1 MASKQISTSKYKAQ
15 WSPSAHKCF
24 LDLCV
29 EETSKGNRPGPTF
42 NKDGWRNIL
51 ESLNKRLGFN
61 IDRKQL
67 KNHWDSTRSKW
78 KAWSKLIC
86 TDSMKWDPTTR
97 QFGANEE
104 EWASY
109 IQANPDAALLRY
121 KAFEHTDQLEIIFS
135 GVAGQGEDEV
145 SERPTQ
151 RIKHDKNILITNLS
165 DVEPKD
171 VEPERIEPLCEAVES
186 RPQNEHP
193 DKGERQLDAV
203 ESRSAVT
210 VQSIQGER
218 SYSIGKCI
226 ECLDGMLEVEQGS
239 ELYLFALDIFLKKEY
254 REIFLQLK
262 KPSVRIA
269 WLKRLQSVGMQR

>member
-1 MASKQISTSKYKAQ
+1 MEPYKTKKRRE
-15 WSPSAHKCF
+15 PPVPNHFTK
-24 LDLCV
+24 
-29 EETSKGNRPGPTF
+29 ETSKGNRPGSTF
-42 NKDGWRNIL
+42 KKDGWRNIL

-86 TDSMKWDPTTR
+86 TDFMKWVPTTC

-109 IQANPDAALLRY
+109 IQ
-121 KAFEHTDQLEIIFS
+121 LEIIFS
-135 GVAGQGEDEV
+135 GVAGQGEAEV

-151 RIKHDKNILITNLS
+151 HRKHDKNILITNLS

-171 VEPERIEPLCEAVES
+171 VKPERIEPLCEAVES

-193 DKGERQLDAV
+193 DKGEHQLDAV

-218 SYSIGKCI
+218 SYSIGECI
-226 ECLDGMLEVEQGS
+226 ECLDGMLES
-239 ELYLFALDIFLKKEY
+239 E
-254 REIFLQLK
+254 
-262 KPSVRIA
+262 S
-269 WLKRLQSVGMQR
+269 QRTILSGFKN